1 MTMSQAPGTR
11 DAFLHT
17 GAVVIEPVSRLRA
30 EHLPDV
36 VAVNYLDDRIVADL
50 GAEATRESVRAR
62 LENLVSAAKSS
73 GAEAV
78 MLTCSSISGYAASLE
93 STVGIPVLRIDEA
106 MADTAVSGGGRIT
119 VIATLA
125 TTSAPTTA
133 LLHERAALL
142 GTSPTIDSV
151 VVDGAF
157 EAIVGGDPATHD
169 RLGGGAIVAA
179 AADSDVI
186 VLAQASMA
194 GAADT
199 VSVEVPVL
207 TSLELGIR
215 RLGDFLAR

>member
-1 MTMSQAPGTR
+1 MTMSQPASTR
-11 DAFLHT
+11 VAFVHT
-17 GAVVIEPVSRLRA
+17 GAVVIEPVARLRA

-50 GAEATRESVRAR
+50 GADESRESVGAR

-93 STVGIPVLRIDEA
+93 SAVGIPVLRIDEA
-106 MADTAVSGGGRIT
+106 MADTAVSEGGRIT

-142 GTSPTIDSV
+142 GTSPTITGV

-157 EAIVGGDPATHD
+157 EAIVSGDRATHD
-169 RLGGGAIVAA
+169 RLVGDAIVAA
-179 AADSDVI
+179 SADSDVI

>member
-1 MTMSQAPGTR
+1 MTMSTPTSTR
-11 DAFLHT
+11 VAFVHT

-30 EHLPDV
+30 QHLPEV
-36 VAVNYLDDRIVADL
+36 EAVNYLDDRIVADL
-50 GAEATRESVRAR
+50 GTEATRESVRTR
-62 LENLVSAAKSS
+62 LENLVTAAKIA

-93 STVGIPVLRIDEA
+93 ASVGIPVLRIDEA
-106 MADTAVSGGGRIT
+106 MADTAVSSGARIT

-142 GTSPTIDSV
+142 GTSPTISGV

-157 EAIVGGDPATHD
+157 EAIVSGDRATHD
-169 RLGGGAIVAA
+169 RLVGDAIISAS
-179 AADSDVI
+179 ADSDVI

-194 GAADT
+194 GAADA
-199 VSVEVPVL
+199 VSVDVPVL

>member
-1 MTMSQAPGTR
+1 MSQAPVTR
-11 DAFLHT
+11 VAFLHT

-157 EAIVGGDPATHD
+157 EAIVGGDRATHD
-169 RLGGGAIVAA
+169 RLVGAAIVAA